1 MHNWDSC
8 AFSYV
13 VDNVVEEI
21 LIYFGNLIVIGR
33 YQEEMKKGVC
43 ES

>member
-13 VDNVVEEI
+13 VANVVEEI
-21 LIYFGNLIVIGR
+21 LIYFDNLIGFGM
-33 YQEEMKKGVC
+33 YQEEMKKGV
-43 ES
+43 